1 MKKAALFLSVCFI
14 AVSISLAKADTFE
27 TPSAIDH
34 AIEMFVSNWS
44 SDGARAD
51 IQFSNGYF
59 QVHIETF
66 DGGYESNKWAYLCT
80 YDEHHQALVASNN
93 GTKTTYTYDFDT
105 DCETESMAYQNG
117 RAVFTLQPDGCLKWL
132 DETEHA
138 GEDFLFTKMGGFS
151 GIWHCENIS
160 IDFYLTG
167 GTCRCTVSEN
177 DGDQLITQWT
187 YYCKYDSES
196 GNLISDNTG
205 IKEVLI
211 AYDEEA
217 IYDEAY
223 ADGSA
228 VFSINS
234 DGYLL
239 WNDQKENAGANFL
252 FTK

>member
-1 MKKAALFLSVCFI
+1 M
-14 AVSISLAKADTFE
+14 
-27 TPSAIDH
+27 
-34 AIEMFVSNWS
+34 
-44 SDGARAD
+44 
-51 IQFSNGYF
+51 
-59 QVHIETF
+59 
-66 DGGYESNKWAYLCT
+66 
-80 YDEHHQALVASNN
+80 
-93 GTKTTYTYDFDT
+93 
-105 DCETESMAYQNG
+105 
-117 RAVFTLQPDGCLKWL
+117 
-132 DETEHA
+132 
-138 GEDFLFTKMGGFS
+138 
-151 GIWHCENIS
+151 HCENIS

-167 GTCRCTVSEN
+167 GTCRCTASEN